1 MLIHSSSLLRSPPPL
16 FFSSLIFIGCPFYR
30 PELFLSFM
38 CAIISPLSLYIQF
51 THHLLHHLFA
61 PSSASPIT
69 LTRLTLTLIRLTL
82 HPQGHCSHSLKT
94 QLHYHFSFH
103 HHCKLVTKVHSL
115 QFVEMKEFLHD
126 NVLLGKRLDAMGA
139 TALLGPA
146 WGSTAKPANMRD
158 VPSLISWISCFTTYI
173 AILGEAL
180 PHLVRSRLA
189 YYVSDHY

>member
-1 MLIHSSSLLRSPPPL
+1 MHVPLFSVADAQLYSLLRPPPL
-16 FFSSLIFIGCPFYR
+16 FSSLIFIGCPCYR

-51 THHLLHHLFA
+51 THHLLHHLFV

-103 HHCKLVTKVHSL
+103 HHCPQFHASWLLKCTRFSL
-115 QFVEMKEFLHD
+115 W
-126 NVLLGKRLDAMGA
+126 R
-139 TALLGPA
+139 
-146 WGSTAKPANMRD
+146 
-158 VPSLISWISCFTTYI
+158 
-173 AILGEAL
+173 
-180 PHLVRSRLA
+180 
-189 YYVSDHY
+189 